1 MWNRN
6 RPVASLLH
14 CSIKSSIVGACRG
27 ETDGITWVEDSGCF
41 ILQEDEGREE
51 AGRCGWHEAVVA
63 VDGLDVSPLNKE
75 EKTDVD
81 VDNVHVQRIVF
92 NDL

>member
-14 CSIKSSIVGACRG
+14 CLIKSSIVGACRG

-63 VDGLDVSPLNKE
+63 VDGLDVSPMNEE
-75 EKTDVD
+75 EKTD
-81 VDNVHVQRIVF
+81 DNVHAQRIVF
-92 NDL
+92 NGL